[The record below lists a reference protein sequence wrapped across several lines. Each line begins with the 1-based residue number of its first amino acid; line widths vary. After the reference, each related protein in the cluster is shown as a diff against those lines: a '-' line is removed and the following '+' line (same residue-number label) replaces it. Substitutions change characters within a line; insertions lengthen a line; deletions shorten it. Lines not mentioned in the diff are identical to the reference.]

1 MFHGYRWFSGLL
13 DPFWTQ
19 LFLWF
24 RRLIFITLPL
34 GGIQGRGGARTRMW
48 TTSLIAVSQIVFLLA
63 LSATASAEEWRFYDA
78 DAGGTRSS
86 PLKQIN
92 RQNVRSLKRAW
103 TYHLGGS
110 LYADALDGPI
120 LIPGL

>member
-1 MFHGYRWFSGLL
+1 
-13 DPFWTQ
+13 
-19 LFLWF
+19 
-24 RRLIFITLPL
+24 
-34 GGIQGRGGARTRMW
+34 MW

-63 LSATASAEEWRFYDA
+63 LSATASAVEWRFYDA
-78 DAGGTRSS
+78 DAAGTRSS

-92 RQNVRSLKRAW
+92 RQNVKNLKIAW
-103 TYHLGGS
+103 TYHMGKS